1 MPKAEGGWAR
11 AGPTPMALLWLQF
24 VASAVL
30 ILLAAHFLAS
40 SADTVAERTGL
51 GRSFIGVVMLAT
63 ATSLPELAT
72 GISSIAWLDAPDLA
86 IGDAFGSN
94 LFNLMIIGLA
104 DIYWQ
109 NGPVLNAVSR
119 TSVMVGALGAGLIGL
134 AALAIFIYSETDVT
148 ADWFLSPFTILLI
161 VGFIAA
167 MYLIYRHSQQI
178 QESQD
183 AEQSPDQPAA
193 ERRTPTLS
201 RALLIY
207 ALSAAVVVAAAVW
220 LADVGEQI
228 AETMHWEESFVGT
241 QFLAISTSLPEIG
254 TSFAALRLNA
264 PELAITNVL
273 GSNVFNMGI
282 VLFFDDVAFT
292 DGAVWSAVSTVHV
305 ISGLIAVLMTMVV
318 IVGIM
323 TRPRQRIRGLWT
335 PEGATLVG
343 AYGGASAL
351 LYLLA

>member
-1 MPKAEGGWAR
+1 
-11 AGPTPMALLWLQF
+11 MALLWLQF
-24 VASAVL
+24 VAAAAF

-72 GISSIAWLDAPDLA
+72 GVSSIVWLDAPDLA

-104 DIYWQ
+104 DLYWQ

-119 TSVMVGALGAGLIGL
+119 TSVMVGALGAGLITL
-134 AALAIFIYSETDVT
+134 AALAIFIYSETGVT
-148 ADWFLSPFTILLI
+148 ADWYLSPLTIVLI
-161 VGFIAA
+161 LGFVAA
-167 MYLIYRHSQQI
+167 MFLIYRH
-178 QESQD
+178 D
-183 AEQSPDQPAA
+183 
-193 ERRTPTLS
+193 RRTQEAEAANQAGPEPESGRGGQSLS

-207 ALSAAVVVAAAVW
+207 AASAAVVVAAAIW
-220 LADVGEQI
+220 LANTGEQI
-228 AETMHWEESFVGT
+228 AETMQWEESFVGT
-241 QFLAISTSLPEIG
+241 QFLAIATSLPEIG

-264 PELAITNVL
+264 PDLAITNVL

-282 VLFFDDVAFT
+282 VLFFDDLAFT
-292 DGAVWSAVSTVHV
+292 GGAVWSAVSTVHLL
-305 ISGLIAVLMTMVV
+305 SGLIAVLMTMVV
-318 IVGIM
+318 IVGVM
-323 TRPRQRIRGLWT
+323 TRNRSRKGRFWT

-343 AYGGASAL
+343 GYAAASAL
-351 LYLLA
+351 LFLLT

>member
-1 MPKAEGGWAR
+1 
-11 AGPTPMALLWLQF
+11 MAVLWLQF
-24 VASAVL
+24 VGSAVL

-40 SADTVAERTGL
+40 SADTVADRTGL
-51 GRSFIGVVMLAT
+51 GRSFIGVGMLAT

-104 DIYWQ
+104 DLYWQ
-109 NGPVLNAVSR
+109 NGPVLNAVTR

-134 AALAIFIYSETDVT
+134 ATLAIFIYSETDLT
-148 ADWFLSPFTILLI
+148 ADWYLSPFTILLI
-161 VGFIAA
+161 LGFVAA
-167 MYLIYRHSQQI
+167 MYLIYRHSQQT
-178 QESQD
+178 QD
-183 AEQSPDQPAA
+183 APDPDEPEERAGPDVRRQS
-193 ERRTPTLS
+193 LS

-207 ALSAAVVVAAAVW
+207 ALSAAVVVASAVW

-228 AETMHWEESFVGT
+228 AETMHWAESFVGT

-264 PELAITNVL
+264 PDLAITNVL

-282 VLFFDDVAFT
+282 VLFFDDIAFT
-292 DGAVWSAVSTVHV
+292 DGAIWSAVSTVHI
-305 ISGLIAVLMTMVV
+305 ISGMIALLMTMVV

-323 TRPRQRIRGLWT
+323 TRPRKRVRNVWT
-335 PEGATLVG
+335 PEGALLVG
-343 AYGGASAL
+343 GYGGASAL
-351 LYLLA
+351 LFLLA

>member
-1 MPKAEGGWAR
+1 
-11 AGPTPMALLWLQF
+11 MAVLWLQF

-30 ILLAAHFLAS
+30 ILFAAHFLAS

-72 GISSIAWLDAPDLA
+72 GVSAIAWLDSPDLA

-134 AALAIFIYSETDVT
+134 AALAIFIYSETYVT
-148 ADWFLSPFTILLI
+148 ADWFLSPLTIVLI
-161 VGFIAA
+161 LGFAAA
-167 MYLIYRHSQQI
+167 MYLIYRHDQQT
-178 QESQD
+178 QAALKEDESD
-183 AEQSPDQPAA
+183 PIDETSSAGQS
-193 ERRTPTLS
+193 LS
-201 RALLIY
+201 RALIVY

-220 LADVGEQI
+220 LANTGESI

-282 VLFFDDVAFT
+282 VLFFDDLAFT

-305 ISGLIAVLMTMVV
+305 LSGLIAVLMTMVV

-343 AYGGASAL
+343 AYAGASAL

>member
-1 MPKAEGGWAR
+1 
-11 AGPTPMALLWLQF
+11 MAVLWLQF

-51 GRSFIGVVMLAT
+51 GRSFVGVVMLAT

-72 GISSIAWLDAPDLA
+72 GISSIAWLDSPDLA

-94 LFNLMIIGLA
+94 LFNLLIIGLA
-104 DIYWQ
+104 DLYWQ
-109 NGPVLNAVSR
+109 NGPVLNAVTR

-134 AALAIFIYSETDVT
+134 ATLAIFVYSATDLT
-148 ADWFLSPFTILLI
+148 SDWYLSPFTIVLI
-161 VGFIAA
+161 LGFIAA
-167 MYLIYRHSQQI
+167 MFLIYRHDRQM
-178 QESQD
+178 QEASEATD
-183 AEQSPDQPAA
+183 PDPQPQA
-193 ERRTPTLS
+193 ERTHHSLS

-207 ALSAAVVVAAAVW
+207 TLSAAVVVAAAVW
-220 LADVGEQI
+220 LSNTGEQI

-264 PELAITNVL
+264 PDLAITNVL

-282 VLFFDDVAFT
+282 VLFFDDIAFT
-292 DGAVWSAVSTVHV
+292 DGAIWSAVSTVHIV
-305 ISGLIAVLMTMVV
+305 SGLIALLMTMIV

-323 TRPRQRIRGLWT
+323 TRPRQRIRNLWT
-335 PEGATLVG
+335 PEGALLVG
-343 AYGGASAL
+343 GYAGASAL
-351 LYLLA
+351 LFFLA

>member
-1 MPKAEGGWAR
+1 
-11 AGPTPMALLWLQF
+11 MAVLWLQF
-24 VASAVL
+24 AASAVL
-30 ILLAAHFLAS
+30 ILLSAHFLAS

-72 GISSIAWLDAPDLA
+72 GISSIALLDAPDLA

-94 LFNLMIIGLA
+94 LFNLLIIGLA
-104 DIYWQ
+104 DLYWQ
-109 NGPVLNAVSR
+109 NGPLLNAVTR
-119 TSVMVGALGAGLIGL
+119 TSVMIGALGAGLIGI
-134 AALAIFIYSETDVT
+134 ATLAIFIYSETDLT
-148 ADWFLSPFTILLI
+148 SEWFVSPFTIVLI
-161 VGFIAA
+161 LGFIAA
-167 MYLIYRHSQQI
+167 MFLIYRHSQQA
-178 QESQD
+178 QD
-183 AEQSPDQPAA
+183 ADSADDSPDQP
-193 ERRTPTLS
+193 EPDRNRQSLS

-207 ALSAAVVVAAAVW
+207 AISAAVVVAAAVW

-264 PELAITNVL
+264 PDLAITNVL

-282 VLFFDDVAFT
+282 VLFFDDIAFT
-292 DGAVWSAVSTVHV
+292 DGAIWSAVSTVHV
-305 ISGLIAVLMTMVV
+305 LSGLIAVLMTMVV

-323 TRPRQRIRGLWT
+323 TRSRTRARRIWT

-343 AYGGASAL
+343 GYAASSTL
-351 LYLLA
+351 LFLLA

>member
-1 MPKAEGGWAR
+1 MR
-11 AGPTPMALLWLQF
+11 VGPTPMALLWLQF
-24 VASAVL
+24 AASAVL

-51 GRSFIGVVMLAT
+51 GRSFVGVVMLAT

-72 GISSIAWLDAPDLA
+72 GISAIAWLDSPDLA

-94 LFNLMIIGLA
+94 LFNLMIVGLA
-104 DIYWQ
+104 DLYWQ

-148 ADWFLSPFTILLI
+148 ADWFLSPLTIVLI
-161 VGFIAA
+161 LGFAAA
-167 MYLIYRHSQQI
+167 MYLIYRHDQQT
-178 QESQD
+178 QAALEAEASESTESE
-183 AEQSPDQPAA
+183 AEPSPA
-193 ERRTPTLS
+193 PTLS
-201 RALLIY
+201 RAFLIY

-220 LADVGEQI
+220 LANTGEQI

-292 DGAVWSAVSTVHV
+292 GGAVWSAVSTVHV
-305 ISGLIAVLMTMVV
+305 LSGLIAVLMTMVV

-323 TRPRQRIRGLWT
+323 TRPRSRLRRFWT

-343 AYGGASAL
+343 AYAGASAL
-351 LYLLA
+351 LYFLA

>member
-1 MPKAEGGWAR
+1 
-11 AGPTPMALLWLQF
+11 MALLWLQF

-30 ILLAAHFLAS
+30 ILIAAHFLAS

-94 LFNLMIIGLA
+94 LFNLLIIGLA
-104 DIYWQ
+104 DLYWQ
-109 NGPVLNAVSR
+109 NGPVLNSVTR

-134 AALAIFIYSETDVT
+134 ATLAIFVYSATDLT
-148 ADWFLSPFTILLI
+148 SDWYLSPFTIVLI
-161 VGFIAA
+161 LGFIAA
-167 MYLIYRHSQQI
+167 MFLIYRHDRQM
-178 QESQD
+178 QEASEATEPD
-183 AEQSPDQPAA
+183 PHPQSG
-193 ERRTPTLS
+193 RTHQSLS
-201 RALLIY
+201 RALVIY
-207 ALSAAVVVAAAVW
+207 GLSAAVVVAAAVW
-220 LADVGEQI
+220 LSTTGEQI

-264 PELAITNVL
+264 PDLAITNVL

-282 VLFFDDVAFT
+282 VLFFDDIAFT
-292 DGAVWSAVSTVHV
+292 DGAIWSAVSTVHI
-305 ISGLIAVLMTMVV
+305 ISGLIALLMTMIV

-323 TRPRQRIRGLWT
+323 TRPRQRIRNLWT
-335 PEGATLVG
+335 PEGALLVG
-343 AYGGASAL
+343 GYAGASAL
-351 LYLLA
+351 LFFLA

>member
-1 MPKAEGGWAR
+1 M
-11 AGPTPMALLWLQF
+11 TTLWLQF
-24 VASAVL
+24 AASAVI
-30 ILLAAHFLAS
+30 ILVAAHFLAT

-72 GISSIAWLDAPDLA
+72 GVSAIAWLDAPDLA

-104 DIYWQ
+104 DLYWQ
-109 NGPVLNAVSR
+109 NGPILSVVSR
-119 TSVMVGALGAGLIGL
+119 TSVTVGALGAGLIGL

-148 ADWFLSPFTILLI
+148 ADWFLSPITIVLLL
-161 VGFIAA
+161 GFAAA
-167 MYLIYRHSQQI
+167 MYLIFRDDQQSQAA
-178 QESQD
+178 QEDEDEDAPDD
-183 AEQSPDQPAA
+183 AEQATASMQSL
-193 ERRTPTLS
+193 T
-201 RALLIY
+201 RALVVY
-207 ALSAAVVVAAAVW
+207 ALAGAVVVGAAVW
-220 LADVGEQI
+220 LSNTGESI
-228 AETMHWEESFVGT
+228 SEAMHWEQSFVGT

-264 PELAITNVL
+264 PDLAITNVL

-282 VLFFDDVAFT
+282 VLFFDDVAYT
-292 DGAVWSAVSTVHV
+292 GGTVWSVVSSVHV
-305 ISGLIAVLMTMVV
+305 LSGLIAVLMTMVV
-318 IVGIM
+318 IVGLM
-323 TRPRQRIRGLWT
+323 SRRSGPGWRIWS
-335 PEGATLVG
+335 PEGVLLIS

>member
-1 MPKAEGGWAR
+1 
-11 AGPTPMALLWLQF
+11 MALLWLQF
-24 VASAVL
+24 VAAAVF

-72 GISSIAWLDAPDLA
+72 GVSSIVWLDAPDLA

-104 DIYWQ
+104 DLYWQ

-119 TSVMVGALGAGLIGL
+119 TSVMVGALGAGLITL

-148 ADWFLSPFTILLI
+148 ADWYLSPLTIVLI
-161 VGFIAA
+161 LGFVAA
-167 MYLIYRHSQQI
+167 MFLIYRH
-178 QESQD
+178 D
-183 AEQSPDQPAA
+183 
-193 ERRTPTLS
+193 RRTQEAESANEDGPKPESGRGGQSLS

-207 ALSAAVVVAAAVW
+207 AASAAVVVAAAIW
-220 LADVGEQI
+220 LANTGEQI

-241 QFLAISTSLPEIG
+241 QFLAIATSLPEIG

-264 PELAITNVL
+264 PDLAITNVL

-282 VLFFDDVAFT
+282 VLFFDDLAFT
-292 DGAVWSAVSTVHV
+292 DGAIWSAVSTVHLL
-305 ISGLIAVLMTMVV
+305 SGLIAVLMTMVV
-318 IVGIM
+318 IVGVM
-323 TRPRQRIRGLWT
+323 TRNRSRKGRFWT

-343 AYGGASAL
+343 GYAAASAL
-351 LYLLA
+351 LFLLT

>member
-1 MPKAEGGWAR
+1 
-11 AGPTPMALLWLQF
+11 MALLWLQF

-30 ILLAAHFLAS
+30 ILIAAHFLAS

-94 LFNLMIIGLA
+94 LFNLLIIGLA
-104 DIYWQ
+104 DLYWQ
-109 NGPVLNAVSR
+109 NGPVLNAVTR

-134 AALAIFIYSETDVT
+134 ATLAIFVYSATDLT
-148 ADWFLSPFTILLI
+148 SDWYLSPFTIVLI
-161 VGFIAA
+161 LGFIAA
-167 MYLIYRHSQQI
+167 MFLIYRHDRQM
-178 QESQD
+178 QEATEAPEPDPQPQ
-183 AEQSPDQPAA
+183 AVRTHQS
-193 ERRTPTLS
+193 LS
-201 RALLIY
+201 RALVIY
-207 ALSAAVVVAAAVW
+207 GLSAAVVVAAAVW
-220 LADVGEQI
+220 LSTTGEQI

-264 PELAITNVL
+264 PDLAITNVL

-282 VLFFDDVAFT
+282 VLFFDDIAFT
-292 DGAVWSAVSTVHV
+292 DGAIWSAVSTVHI
-305 ISGLIAVLMTMVV
+305 ISGLIALLMTMIV

-323 TRPRQRIRGLWT
+323 TRPRQRIRNLWT
-335 PEGATLVG
+335 PEGALLVG
-343 AYGGASAL
+343 GYAGASAL
-351 LYLLA
+351 LFFLA

>member
-1 MPKAEGGWAR
+1 
-11 AGPTPMALLWLQF
+11 MALLWLQF

-51 GRSFIGVVMLAT
+51 GRSFVGVVMLAT

-72 GISSIAWLDAPDLA
+72 GISAIAWLDAPDLA

-94 LFNLMIIGLA
+94 LFNLLIIGLA

-109 NGPVLNAVSR
+109 NGPVLNAVTR
-119 TSVMVGALGAGLIGL
+119 TSVMIGALGAGLIGL
-134 AALAIFIYSETDVT
+134 ATLAIFVYSATDLT
-148 ADWFLSPFTILLI
+148 SDWYLSPFTIVLI
-161 VGFIAA
+161 LGFIAA
-167 MYLIYRHSQQI
+167 MFLIYRHDRQM
-178 QESQD
+178 QE
-183 AEQSPDQPAA
+183 AA
-193 ERRTPTLS
+193 ETTEPDPQPETGRTHQSLS

-207 ALSAAVVVAAAVW
+207 TLSAAAVVAAAVW
-220 LADVGEQI
+220 LSNTGEQI

-254 TSFAALRLNA
+254 TSFAALRLKA
-264 PELAITNVL
+264 PDLAITNVL

-282 VLFFDDVAFT
+282 VLFFDDIAFT
-292 DGAVWSAVSTVHV
+292 DGAIWSAVSTVHI
-305 ISGLIAVLMTMVV
+305 ISGLIALLMTMIV

-323 TRPRQRIRGLWT
+323 TRPRQRIRNLWT
-335 PEGATLVG
+335 PEGGLLVG
-343 AYGGASAL
+343 GYAGASAL
-351 LYLLA
+351 LFFLA

>member
-1 MPKAEGGWAR
+1 
-11 AGPTPMALLWLQF
+11 MALLWLQF

-72 GISSIAWLDAPDLA
+72 GISAIAWLDAPDLA

-94 LFNLMIIGLA
+94 LFNLLIIGLV
-104 DIYWQ
+104 DLYWQ
-109 NGPVLNAVSR
+109 NGPVLNAVTR
-119 TSVMVGALGAGLIGL
+119 TSVMIGALGAGLIGL
-134 AALAIFIYSETDVT
+134 ATLAIFVYSATDLT
-148 ADWFLSPFTILLI
+148 SDWYLSPFTIVLI
-161 VGFIAA
+161 LGFIAA
-167 MYLIYRHSQQI
+167 MFLIYRHDRQM
-178 QESQD
+178 QEATESTD
-183 AEQSPDQPAA
+183 PDPGPQPD
-193 ERRTPTLS
+193 RTHHSLS

-207 ALSAAVVVAAAVW
+207 TLSAAVVVAAAVW
-220 LADVGEQI
+220 LSNTGEQI

-264 PELAITNVL
+264 PDLAITNVL

-282 VLFFDDVAFT
+282 VLFFDDIAFT
-292 DGAVWSAVSTVHV
+292 DGAIWSAVSTVHI
-305 ISGLIAVLMTMVV
+305 ISGLIALLMTMIV

-323 TRPRQRIRGLWT
+323 TRPRQRIRNLWT
-335 PEGATLVG
+335 PEGGLLVG
-343 AYGGASAL
+343 GYAGASAL
-351 LYLLA
+351 LFFLA

>member
-1 MPKAEGGWAR
+1 
-11 AGPTPMALLWLQF
+11 MAVLWLQF
-24 VASAVL
+24 AASAVL

-94 LFNLMIIGLA
+94 LFNLLIIGLA
-104 DIYWQ
+104 DLYWQ
-109 NGPVLNAVSR
+109 NGPLLTAVSR
-119 TSVMVGALGAGLIGL
+119 TSVLVAALGAGLIGL

-148 ADWFLSPFTILLI
+148 AEWFLSPLTILLLL
-161 VGFIAA
+161 GFIAA
-167 MYLIYRHSQQI
+167 MYLIYRHSQQS
-178 QESQD
+178 QESQPSD
-183 AEQSPDQPAA
+183 ESQPDSNRSPQS
-193 ERRTPTLS
+193 LS

-207 ALSAAVVVAAAVW
+207 AVSAAIVVAAAVW

-254 TSFAALRLNA
+254 TSLAALRLGA
-264 PELAITNVL
+264 PDLAITNVL

-282 VLFFDDVAFT
+282 VLFFDDLAFT
-292 DGAVWSAVSTVHV
+292 DGAIWSAVSTVHV
-305 ISGLIAVLMTMVV
+305 LSGLIAVLMTMVV

-323 TRPRQRIRGLWT
+323 TRPRARARRLWT
-335 PEGATLVG
+335 PEGVTLVS
-343 AYGGASAL
+343 AYAGASAL
-351 LYLLA
+351 LFLLA

>member
-1 MPKAEGGWAR
+1 
-11 AGPTPMALLWLQF
+11 MAVLWLQF
-24 VASAVL
+24 VGSAVL

-72 GISSIAWLDAPDLA
+72 GISSIALLDAPDLA

-94 LFNLMIIGLA
+94 LFNLLIIGLA

-109 NGPVLNAVSR
+109 NGPVLNAVTR

-134 AALAIFIYSETDVT
+134 ATLAIFIYSETDVT
-148 ADWFLSPFTILLI
+148 AEWLISPLTIVLI
-161 VGFIAA
+161 LGFVAA
-167 MYLIYRHSQQI
+167 MYLIYRHDRQTR
-178 QESQD
+178 ESESADEAQP
-183 AEQSPDQPAA
+183 EPEPGRQHQS
-193 ERRTPTLS
+193 LS
-201 RALLIY
+201 RALLFY
-207 ALSAAVVVAAAVW
+207 VVSAAIVVAAAVW

-264 PELAITNVL
+264 PDLAITNVL

-282 VLFFDDVAFT
+282 VLFFDDIAFT
-292 DGAVWSAVSTVHV
+292 DGAIWSAVSTVHML
-305 ISGLIAVLMTMVV
+305 SGLIAVLMTMAV

-323 TRPRQRIRGLWT
+323 TRPRGTGKRIWT

>member
-1 MPKAEGGWAR
+1 
-11 AGPTPMALLWLQF
+11 MALLWVQF
-24 VASAVL
+24 AASAVI
-30 ILLAAHFLAS
+30 ILLAAHFLAN
-40 SADTVAERTGL
+40 SADTVADRTGL

-72 GISSIAWLDAPDLA
+72 GISSITLFDAPDLA

-94 LFNLMIIGLA
+94 LFNLLIIGLA

-109 NGPVLNAVSR
+109 NGPVLNAVTR

-134 AALAIFIYSETDVT
+134 ATLAIFIYSETDVT
-148 ADWFLSPFTILLI
+148 AEWFISPLTIVLML
-161 VGFIAA
+161 GFIAA
-167 MYLIYRHSQQI
+167 MFLIYRHDRQTQEAQETQSAD
-178 QESQD
+178 ESQPQP
-183 AEQSPDQPAA
+183 EPERSRQS
-193 ERRTPTLS
+193 LS

-207 ALSAAVVVAAAVW
+207 AVSAAVVVAAAVW

-264 PELAITNVL
+264 PDLAITNVL

-282 VLFFDDVAFT
+282 VLFFDDIAFT
-292 DGAVWSAVSTVHV
+292 DGAIWSAVSTVH
-305 ISGLIAVLMTMVV
+305 ILSGLIAVLMTMVV
-318 IVGIM
+318 LVGIM
-323 TRPRQRIRGLWT
+323 TRSRAGGRRIWT

-343 AYGGASAL
+343 AYAGASAL
-351 LYLLA
+351 LFLLA

>member
-1 MPKAEGGWAR
+1 
-11 AGPTPMALLWLQF
+11 MALLWLQF
-24 VASAVL
+24 VAAAAF

-72 GISSIAWLDAPDLA
+72 GVSSIVWLDAPDLA

-119 TSVMVGALGAGLIGL
+119 TSVMVGALGAGLITL

-148 ADWFLSPFTILLI
+148 ADWYLSPLTIVLI
-161 VGFIAA
+161 LGFVAA
-167 MYLIYRHSQQI
+167 MFLIYRH
-178 QESQD
+178 D
-183 AEQSPDQPAA
+183 
-193 ERRTPTLS
+193 RRTQEAEAASQAGSEPESGRGGQSLS

-207 ALSAAVVVAAAVW
+207 AASAAVVVAAAIW
-220 LADVGEQI
+220 LANTGEQI

-241 QFLAISTSLPEIG
+241 QFLAIATSLPEIG

-264 PELAITNVL
+264 PDLAITNVL

-282 VLFFDDVAFT
+282 VLFFDDIAFT
-292 DGAVWSAVSTVHV
+292 GGAIWSAVSTVHV
-305 ISGLIAVLMTMVV
+305 LSGLIAVLMTMVV
-318 IVGIM
+318 IVGVM
-323 TRPRQRIRGLWT
+323 TRNRSRKGRFWT

-343 AYGGASAL
+343 GYAAASAL
-351 LYLLA
+351 LFLLT

>member
-1 MPKAEGGWAR
+1 
-11 AGPTPMALLWLQF
+11 MALLWLQF

-72 GISSIAWLDAPDLA
+72 GISAIAWLDAPDLA

-94 LFNLMIIGLA
+94 LFNLLIIGLA
-104 DIYWQ
+104 DLYWQ
-109 NGPVLNAVSR
+109 NGPVLNAVTR
-119 TSVMVGALGAGLIGL
+119 TSVMIGALGAGLIGL
-134 AALAIFIYSETDVT
+134 ATLAIFVYSATDLT
-148 ADWFLSPFTILLI
+148 SDWYLSPFTIVLI
-161 VGFIAA
+161 LGFIAA
-167 MYLIYRHSQQI
+167 MFLIYRHDRQM
-178 QESQD
+178 QE
-183 AEQSPDQPAA
+183 AA
-193 ERRTPTLS
+193 ETIEPDPQPETGRTHQSLS

-207 ALSAAVVVAAAVW
+207 TLSAAVVVAAAVW
-220 LADVGEQI
+220 LSNTGEQI

-264 PELAITNVL
+264 PDLAITNVL

-282 VLFFDDVAFT
+282 VLFFDDIAFT
-292 DGAVWSAVSTVHV
+292 DGAIWSAVSTVHI
-305 ISGLIAVLMTMVV
+305 ISGLIALLMTMIV

-323 TRPRQRIRGLWT
+323 TRPRQRIRNLWT
-335 PEGATLVG
+335 PEGGLLVG
-343 AYGGASAL
+343 GYAGASAL
-351 LYLLA
+351 LFFLA

>member
-1 MPKAEGGWAR
+1 
-11 AGPTPMALLWLQF
+11 MAVLWLQF

-40 SADTVAERTGL
+40 SADTVADRTGL

-104 DIYWQ
+104 DLYWQ
-109 NGPVLNAVSR
+109 NGPVLNAVTR

-134 AALAIFIYSETDVT
+134 ATLAIFIYSETDLT
-148 ADWFLSPFTILLI
+148 DDWYLSPFTILLML
-161 VGFIAA
+161 GFVAA
-167 MYLIYRHSQQI
+167 MYLIYRHSQQT
-178 QESQD
+178 QD
-183 AEQSPDQPAA
+183 APGVDEPEEQAKPDV
-193 ERRTPTLS
+193 RRQSLS
-201 RALLIY
+201 RALTIY
-207 ALSAAVVVAAAVW
+207 AISAAVVVASAVW

-228 AETMHWEESFVGT
+228 AETMHWAESFVGT

-264 PELAITNVL
+264 PDLAITNVL

-282 VLFFDDVAFT
+282 VLFFDDIAFT
-292 DGAVWSAVSTVHV
+292 DGAVWSAVSTVHI
-305 ISGLIAVLMTMVV
+305 ISGMIALLMTMVV

-323 TRPRQRIRGLWT
+323 TRPRKRVGNLWT
-335 PEGATLVG
+335 PEGALLVG
-343 AYGGASAL
+343 GYGGASAL
-351 LYLLA
+351 LFLLA

>member
-1 MPKAEGGWAR
+1 
-11 AGPTPMALLWLQF
+11 MAVLWLQF

-51 GRSFIGVVMLAT
+51 GRSFVGVVMLAT

-72 GISSIAWLDAPDLA
+72 GISSIAWLDSPDLA

-94 LFNLMIIGLA
+94 LFNLLIIGLA
-104 DIYWQ
+104 DLYWQ
-109 NGPVLNAVSR
+109 NGPVLNAVTR

-134 AALAIFIYSETDVT
+134 ATLAIFVYSATDLT
-148 ADWFLSPFTILLI
+148 SDWYLSPFTIVLI
-161 VGFIAA
+161 LGFIAA
-167 MYLIYRHSQQI
+167 MFLIYRHDRQM
-178 QESQD
+178 QEASEATD
-183 AEQSPDQPAA
+183 PDPQPQAG
-193 ERRTPTLS
+193 RTHHSLS

-207 ALSAAVVVAAAVW
+207 TLSAAVVVAAAVW
-220 LADVGEQI
+220 LSNTGEQI

-264 PELAITNVL
+264 PDLAITNVL

-282 VLFFDDVAFT
+282 VLFFDDIAFT
-292 DGAVWSAVSTVHV
+292 DGAIWSAVSTVHI
-305 ISGLIAVLMTMVV
+305 ISGLIALLMTMIV

-323 TRPRQRIRGLWT
+323 TRPRQRIRNLWT
-335 PEGATLVG
+335 PEGALLVG
-343 AYGGASAL
+343 GYAGASAL
-351 LYLLA
+351 LFFLA

>member
-1 MPKAEGGWAR
+1 
-11 AGPTPMALLWLQF
+11 MALLWLQF
-24 VASAVL
+24 VGSAVL
-30 ILLAAHFLAS
+30 ILLAAHFLAG

-72 GISSIAWLDAPDLA
+72 GISSIALLDAPDLA

-94 LFNLMIIGLA
+94 LFNLLIIGLA

-109 NGPVLNAVSR
+109 SGPVLNAVTR
-119 TSVMVGALGAGLIGL
+119 TSVMIGALGAGLIGV
-134 AALAIFIYSETDVT
+134 ATLAIFVYSETDVT
-148 ADWFLSPFTILLI
+148 AEWLVSPFTILLI
-161 VGFIAA
+161 LGFVVA
-167 MYLIYRHSQQI
+167 MYLIYRHSQQVE
-178 QESQD
+178 ESQSAD
-183 AEQSPDQPAA
+183 DSEPQPA
-193 ERRTPTLS
+193 RSRPSLS

-207 ALSAAVVVAAAVW
+207 AVSAAVVVAAAVW

-264 PELAITNVL
+264 PDLAITNVL

-282 VLFFDDVAFT
+282 VLFFDDIAFT
-292 DGAVWSAVSTVHV
+292 DGAIWSSVSTVHV
-305 ISGLIAVLMTMVV
+305 LSGLIAVLMTMVV

-323 TRPRQRIRGLWT
+323 TRPRSRIRRIWT
-335 PEGATLVG
+335 PEGAILVG

-351 LYLLA
+351 LFLLA

>member
-1 MPKAEGGWAR
+1 
-11 AGPTPMALLWLQF
+11 MAVLWLQF

-40 SADTVAERTGL
+40 SADTVADRTGL

-104 DIYWQ
+104 DLYWQ
-109 NGPVLNAVSR
+109 NGPVLNAVTR

-134 AALAIFIYSETDVT
+134 ATLAIFIYSETDLT
-148 ADWFLSPFTILLI
+148 ADWYLSPFTILLI
-161 VGFIAA
+161 LGFVAA
-167 MYLIYRHSQQI
+167 MYLIYRHSQQT
-178 QESQD
+178 QD
-183 AEQSPDQPAA
+183 APGVEETEEQAKPDV
-193 ERRTPTLS
+193 RRQSLS
-201 RALLIY
+201 RALTIY
-207 ALSAAVVVAAAVW
+207 AISAAVVVASAVW

-228 AETMHWEESFVGT
+228 AETMHWAESFVGT

-264 PELAITNVL
+264 PDLAITNVL

-282 VLFFDDVAFT
+282 VLFFDDIAFT
-292 DGAVWSAVSTVHV
+292 DGAVWSAVSTVHI
-305 ISGLIAVLMTMVV
+305 ISGMIALLMTMVV

-323 TRPRQRIRGLWT
+323 TRPRKRVGNLWT
-335 PEGATLVG
+335 PEGALLVG
-343 AYGGASAL
+343 GYGGASAL
-351 LYLLA
+351 LFLLA

>member
-1 MPKAEGGWAR
+1 
-11 AGPTPMALLWLQF
+11 MAVLWLQF
-24 VASAVL
+24 AASAVL

-94 LFNLMIIGLA
+94 LFNLLIIGLA
-104 DIYWQ
+104 DLYWQ
-109 NGPVLNAVSR
+109 NGPLLTAVSR
-119 TSVMVGALGAGLIGL
+119 TSVLVAALGAGLIGL

-148 ADWFLSPFTILLI
+148 AEWFLSPLTILLLL
-161 VGFIAA
+161 GFIAA
-167 MYLIYRHSQQI
+167 MYLIYRHSQQS
-178 QESQD
+178 QESQPSD
-183 AEQSPDQPAA
+183 ESQPDSDRSPQS
-193 ERRTPTLS
+193 LS

-207 ALSAAVVVAAAVW
+207 AVSAAIVVAAAVW

-254 TSFAALRLNA
+254 TSLAALRLGA
-264 PELAITNVL
+264 PDLAITNVL

-282 VLFFDDVAFT
+282 VLFFDDLAFT
-292 DGAVWSAVSTVHV
+292 DGAIWSAVSTVHV
-305 ISGLIAVLMTMVV
+305 LSGLIAVLMTMVV

-323 TRPRQRIRGLWT
+323 TRPRARARRLWT
-335 PEGATLVG
+335 PEGVTLVG
-343 AYGGASAL
+343 AYAGASAL
-351 LYLLA
+351 LFLLA